1 MRMTRSKIRALAV
14 VGMAGVVATLGT
26 VAFQANAAET
36 PVAPAAVG
44 PGAQS
49 VSIPRI
55 PSAIKPPQG
64 AKPIG
69 AYVVANGTQTYTC
82 TGGVYPAASTPEAT
96 LIGTGGRVHHFG
108 GPSWQSER
116 DGSLVT
122 ATKTAESPKSG
133 TIAELLLTVNSTSGK
148 GVLSNAA
155 FISRL
160 ATSGGVAP
168 AGACVDGTKT
178 SVDYKA
184 VYVFWSK

>member
-1 MRMTRSKIRALAV
+1 MRMTRSKIRTLAV

-26 VAFQANAAET
+26 VAFQANAAEV

-49 VSIPRI
+49 VGIPRI
-55 PSAIKPPQG
+55 PAAIKPPKG

-69 AYVVANGTQTYTC
+69 AYVVTTGTQTYTC
-82 TGGVYPAASTPEAT
+82 AGGVYPAASVPEAT
-96 LIGTGGRVHHFG
+96 LIGTGGKVHHFK

-122 ATKTAESPKSG
+122 ATKTAESPKAG
-133 TIAELLLTVNSTSGK
+133 TIAELLLTVNSTSGT
-148 GVLSNAA
+148 GVLSKAA
-155 FISRL
+155 YISRL

-168 AGACVDGTKT
+168 AEACTDGATKA
-178 SVDYKA
+178 VPYKA